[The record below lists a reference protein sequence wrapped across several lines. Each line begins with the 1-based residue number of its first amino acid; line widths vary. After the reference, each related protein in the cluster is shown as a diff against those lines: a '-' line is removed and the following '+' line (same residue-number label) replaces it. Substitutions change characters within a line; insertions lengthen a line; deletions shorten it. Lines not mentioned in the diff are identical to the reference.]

1 MAAEIQINSTGQL
14 TVTGELSLASIP
26 ELCKV
31 GYQFINKCESPV
43 FDLRNVIAE
52 DNSGLALLTA
62 WARFA
67 NQLNKPVCFINL
79 PNQLLDI
86 ARLSRLEEILPIKRA
101 NNG

>member
-1 MAAEIQINSTGQL
+1 MAAEIQINSLGQL
-14 TVTGELSLASIP
+14 IVMGELSFASIP

-31 GYQFINKCESPV
+31 GEQFINKCESPV
-43 FDLRNVIAE
+43 FDLQNVNAE

-67 NQLNKPVCFINL
+67 NQLNKVICFINL
-79 PNQLLDI
+79 PNQLLDM
-86 ARLSRLEEILPIKRA
+86 ARLSGLEKILPIKRV